1 MIPGVILHKEETES
15 TMDDARAAVEAGRGH
30 GTVCSAER
38 QRRGRGRMPG
48 RRWENGDAA
57 ILFTLIL
64 RRDSVRAAYPLTQLL
79 ALALCRRLEGAYGV
93 PVRIKWPNDVLADS
107 RKIAGILVETQGE
120 FYLAGIGLNVKVPAP
135 ADPGVD
141 LRLPAA
147 GLAEWAAPP
156 PPPPGDSSPVRR
168 DPPLPAHPAPP
179 RRNHPAARRN
189 PKRSEPDH
197 RMPSIAAKNHRNP
210 PRTRRRRGPAGRTPQ
225 RGNSNPVQRRDRLCR
240 KVLMIR
246 VYFCIFLPGNTP
258 HSAQTHP

>member
-30 GTVCSAER
+30 GTVCSADR

-64 RRDSVRAAYPLTQLL
+64 RRDSVNSAYPLTQLL

-120 FYLAGIGLNVKVPAP
+120 FYLAGIGLNVEVPAP
-135 ADPGVD
+135 AGPGGD
-141 LRLPAA
+141 LRRPAA

-156 PPPPGDSSPVRR
+156 PSPPREIQALCEEIRRCLHTPPPLAEITRR
-168 DPPLPAHPAPP
+168 LAGIRSEVNLITGCPPS
-179 RRNHPAARRN
+179 ARRITGTLLGLA
-189 PKRSEPDH
+189 EDG
-197 RMPSIAAKNHRNP
+197 A
-210 PRTRRRRGPAGRTPQ
+210 
-225 RGNSNPVQRRDRLCR
+225 L
-240 KVLMIR
+240 R
-246 VYFCIFLPGNTP
+246 VELPNGEI
-258 HSAQTHP
+258 QTLYSGEIDYAEKS

>member
-30 GTVCSAER
+30 GTVCSADR

-120 FYLAGIGLNVKVPAP
+120 FYLAGIGLNVEAPAP
-135 ADPGVD
+135 AGPGGD

-147 GLAEWAAPP
+147 GLAEWAAPEIEK
-156 PPPPGDSSPVRR
+156 
-168 DPPLPAHPAPP
+168 L
-179 RRNHPAARRN
+179 
-189 PKRSEPDH
+189 
-197 RMPSIAAKNHRNP
+197 
-210 PRTRRRRGPAGRTPQ
+210 
-225 RGNSNPVQRRDRLCR
+225 
-240 KVLMIR
+240 
-246 VYFCIFLPGNTP
+246 
-258 HSAQTHP
+258 AQTLGRDLGAWLEEAPR

>member
-1 MIPGVILHKEETES
+1 MIPGIILHKEETES
-15 TMDDARAAVEAGRGH
+15 TMDDARAAVETGRGH
-30 GTVCSAER
+30 GTVCSADR

-64 RRDSVRAAYPLTQLL
+64 RRDSVSSAYPLTQLL

-120 FYLAGIGLNVKVPAP
+120 FYLAGIGLNVEVPAP
-135 ADPGVD
+135 AGSGGD

-156 PPPPGDSSPVRR
+156 PAPPGRFKPC
-168 DPPLPAHPAPP
+168 A
-179 RRNHPAARRN
+179 
-189 PKRSEPDH
+189 KRSAAACTP
-197 RMPSIAAKNHRNP
+197 RPPSPKSPGGSPESEAK
-210 PRTRRRRGPAGRTPQ
+210 
-225 RGNSNPVQRRDRLCR
+225 
-240 KVLMIR
+240 
-246 VYFCIFLPGNTP
+246 
-258 HSAQTHP
+258 